1 VVSVKDVPPRLLIER
16 VAAYLQER
24 VPKVSPPPWAPYVKT
39 GSHAERPPQ
48 EPDWWYRRCASLL
61 RKLYLRGPLGIE
73 SLRDEYGGRKRRTKH
88 RVAHHRPAGGSII
101 RKALQQLE
109 AAELVV
115 RQGNRGRALSPKGRK
130 LLDRLSTEIFKEL
143 VKEHPQLA
151 KYA

>member
-1 VVSVKDVPPRLLIER
+1 VVSVKDVPAQALIDR

-24 VPKVSPPPWAPYVKT
+24 VPKVTPPPWAAFVKT

-48 EPDWWYRRCASLL
+48 DPAWWYKRCASLL
-61 RKLYLRGPLGIE
+61 RKLYLHGPLGIE
-73 SLRDEYGGRKRRTKH
+73 GLRDEYGGRKRKTKH
-88 RVAHHRPAGGSII
+88 RIAHHRPAGGSII

-115 RQGNRGRALSPKGRK
+115 KDGIRGRALSPKGRK
-130 LLDRLSTEIFKEL
+130 LLDRVSTEIFKEL
-143 VKEHPQLA
+143 ARKKPELA